1 MPRGAATIWT
11 PTPNAPQPTGGRH
24 WGVMVLRPI
33 VARRS
38 RSGMLES
45 VEKRNPPPKAE
56 GFSCVQSDTPREKVP
71 GNYWVPLFT

>member
-1 MPRGAATIWT
+1 
-11 PTPNAPQPTGGRH
+11 
-24 WGVMVLRPI
+24 
-33 VARRS
+33 
-38 RSGMLES
+38 MLES